1 MEEGINLDP
10 MRLISVQ
17 QRRIAALMN
26 ENVQLE
32 AAVEMLQDQVAQLT
46 PPPDIE
52 DLYKM
57 THENTPF
64 TKELMDVTDE
74 VAGAE
79 IGKAEITS

>member
-32 AAVEMLQDQVAQLT
+32 AAIEMLREQLMQLEVEAN
-46 PPPDIE
+46 P
-52 DLYKM
+52 LK
-57 THENTPF
+57 
-64 TKELMDVTDE
+64 DVTDE
-74 VAGAE
+74 VMGAE
-79 IGKAEITS
+79 ITA